1 MNEFLNRFNISEEK
15 YLETGLVWEDLL
27 TIKDDFIA
35 FRPELIAPAKYLVE
49 RFHDAKKVHSVRFRV
64 KNPDHLIA
72 KIIRKKIDEPKRE
85 INLDNYKS
93 EITDLIGLRILHLFK
108 EDWNLIHDFILNNW
122 SLHEEPT
129 AYYRAGDSPE
139 NIEKFEKLKCQV
151 KEHPFGYRSVHYLVE
166 TKPSKTIYIAEVQ
179 VRTIFEEAWSE
190 IDHKIRYPY
199 DLDNKL
205 LSQFLVVFNR
215 LAGSADEMGSYVQY
229 LKQELYIREKKHLE
243 ILEKKTQLIENLKD
257 KIEKLELEP
266 KQYTAFE
273 TDINKLIKL
282 QDFDYS
288 LPKIDLSDLLQPKIE
303 IPDLSQLMPPKVEIP
318 DLSHLIPPKVV
329 IPDLSHL
336 TPPKVELPDLSSLNR
351 QNSELPD
358 NSVDSKKKDN
368 PKKKN
373 KKKGNNSDDK

>member
-1 MNEFLNRFNISEEK
+1 MNEFLNRINISEEK

-27 TIKDDFIA
+27 AIKDDFIA

-49 RFHDAKKVHSVRFRV
+49 RFHDTNKVHSVRFRV

-108 EDWNLIHDFILNNW
+108 EDWNIIHNFILKNW
-122 SLHEEPT
+122 DLHEEPT
-129 AYYRAGDSPE
+129 AYFRAGDSPE
-139 NIEKFEKLKCQV
+139 NIEKFKKLKCQV
-151 KEHPFGYRSVHYLVE
+151 KEHPFGYRSVHYLVG
-166 TKPSKTIYIAEVQ
+166 TMPSKTVYIAEVQ

-229 LKQELYIREKKHLE
+229 LKQELYIRERKHLE
-243 ILEKKTQLIENLKD
+243 ILDKKTQLIEKLKD

-266 KQYTAFE
+266 KQYRALE
-273 TDINKLIKL
+273 TDINKLLKL
-282 QDFDYS
+282 QDFDYF
-288 LPKIDLSDLLQPKIE
+288 LPKIDLSDILPPKI
-303 IPDLSQLMPPKVEIP
+303 DVP
-318 DLSHLIPPKVV
+318 DLSHLITPKVDIADLSHLMSPKID

-336 TPPKVELPDLSSLNR
+336 TLPKVETPDLSRFNIPSP
-351 QNSELPD
+351 ELPD
-358 NSVDSKKKDN
+358 CSDDSSTKNNSKKKN
-368 PKKKN
+368 RKKS
-373 KKKGNNSDDK
+373 NN